1 MKNCKQIATE
11 WGLSERTVN
20 DLCKKNKIDGAIKVG
35 KMWKI
40 PDDAKKPIDGRI
52 TSGKYVRHSAGVT
65 RKPLPIG
72 ISDYVRAQAD
82 YYYVDKTMLIK
93 EFLDQKPLVSLFTR
107 PRRFGKTLN
116 MDMLRVFF
124 EISEENTSK
133 YFEDK
138 AIWQCGEE
146 YRNQQGQYP
155 VVFLT
160 FKDVKFD
167 SWKATLDK
175 IRDLLQEEFGRHQ
188 ELATS
193 ERIAEYEKT
202 YFAKIINGD
211 ASEVD
216 LTASLAKLSQ
226 MLTKHYG
233 KAPIIIIDEY
243 DTPIQ
248 EGYSKD
254 FYDEIIG
261 FMRNFFSGAFKDNK
275 NLTYGFLTGILRIAQ
290 ESIFSGLNN
299 LTVNSVMDEE
309 YDQFFGFTVSE
320 VREMLKY
327 YGVLDK
333 EEELKDW
340 YDGYLFG
347 STEIYNPWSVI
358 NYISRGCIPQA
369 YWVNTGK
376 NEILEDVLKVATED
390 ITERLYSL
398 LQGERVIARIDQNV
412 VYRSLSEDP
421 ANIYSLLLVAGY
433 LKTPKKELQADGSYL
448 CEVSIPNREIAAVY
462 KSEVLSHLLQI
473 GAITRT
479 TANKIAE
486 SLYANDYKNLQ
497 KAIAE
502 YMDKSVSFYDAGAE
516 GFYHGLVL
524 GLIALMD
531 NQYKM
536 CGNDCPFC
544 TNILPSSIRSQNEI
558 ISKVFK
564 NSALSVANAV
574 LEYVQQAV
582 DQGYILPDA
591 VDVLESYIGDNTKA
605 DELYAE
611 LQMLAK
617 ETDYLYKKIEK
628 ICMFKPM
635 NVTHAQLVNL
645 EQSLSE
651 LVIEE
656 RQLQSFYATDLIK
669 KLIYHVSDKIN
680 ALKGKTGQLHKTY
693 GICIS
698 HGKITCRR

>member
-1 MKNCKQIATE
+1 MKSSEQFASE
-11 WGLSERTVN
+11 WNLSKRTIN
-20 DLCKKNKIDGAIKVG
+20 DLCNKGKIPGAIKEG
-35 KMWKI
+35 RKWLI
-40 PDDAKKPIDGRI
+40 PDDAVRPVDKRVS
-52 TSGKYVRHSAGVT
+52 SGKYTKKKAANNKS
-65 RKPLPIG
+65 LPIG

-82 YYYVDKTMLIK
+82 YYYVDKTLFIK

-124 EISEENTSK
+124 EISEEDTSK
-133 YFEDK
+133 YFENK
-138 AIWQCGEE
+138 AIWRCGEE
-146 YRNQQGQYP
+146 YRRQQGQYP

-160 FKDVKFD
+160 FKDVKFN

-175 IRDLLQEEFGRHQ
+175 IKDLLQEEFGRHQ
-188 ELATS
+188 EIADSDRL
-193 ERIAEYEKT
+193 AEYEKT
-202 YFAKIINGD
+202 YFAKIINGE

-216 LTASLAKLSQ
+216 LTVSLAKLSR

-290 ESIFSGLNN
+290 ESIFSGLNT
-299 LTVNSVMDEE
+299 LTVNSVMDEK
-309 YDQFFGFTVSE
+309 YDQFFGFTDSE
-320 VREMLKY
+320 VRDMLEY

-333 EEELKDW
+333 EAELKDW

-358 NYISRGCIPQA
+358 NYISKGCIPQT

-376 NEILEDVLKVATED
+376 NEILEDVLKVATDD

-398 LQGERVIARIDQNV
+398 LQGERVIAKIDQNV

-433 LKTPKKELQADGSYL
+433 LKTPKKELQADGSYM

-462 KSEVLSHLLQI
+462 KSEILSHLLQI

-486 SLYANDYKNLQ
+486 SLYANDYKKLQ

-502 YMDKSVSFYDAGAE
+502 YMDKSISFYDAGAE

-531 NQYKM
+531 NQYKIKSNRES
-536 CGNDCPFC
+536 GDGRYDISLFPREGRY
-544 TNILPSSIRSQNEI
+544 PRI
-558 ISKVFK
+558 IMELKWK
-564 NSALSVANAV
+564 KDLS
-574 LEYVQQAV
+574 
-582 DQGYILPDA
+582 
-591 VDVLESYIGDNTKA
+591 A
-605 DELYAE
+605 DELLGLADEALIQIDEKRYDAE
-611 LQMLAK
+611 MK
-617 ETDYLYKKIEK
+617 EDGIQDILKFGIAFSGKK
-628 ICMFKPM
+628 
-635 NVTHAQLVNL
+635 
-645 EQSLSE
+645 
-651 LVIEE
+651 
-656 RQLQSFYATDLIK
+656 
-669 KLIYHVSDKIN
+669 VSV
-680 ALKGKTGQLHKTY
+680 KTK
-693 GICIS
+693 
-698 HGKITCRR
+698 

>member
-1 MKNCKQIATE
+1 MKSSEQFAIE
-11 WGLSERTVN
+11 WNLSKRTVN
-20 DLCKKNKIDGAIKVG
+20 NLCNKGKIPGAIKEG
-35 KMWKI
+35 RKWLI
-40 PDDAKKPIDGRI
+40 PDDAVRPVDKRVS
-52 TSGKYVRHSAGVT
+52 SGKYAKKKVANNKS
-65 RKPLPIG
+65 LPIG

-82 YYYVDKTMLIK
+82 YYYVDKTLLIK

-124 EISEENTSK
+124 EISEEDTSK

-138 AIWQCGEE
+138 AIWRCGEE
-146 YRNQQGQYP
+146 YRRQQGQYP

-188 ELATS
+188 ELADS
-193 ERIAEYEKT
+193 DKLAEYEKT

-309 YDQFFGFTVSE
+309 YDQFFGFTASE
-320 VREMLKY
+320 VREMLEY

-358 NYISRGCIPQA
+358 NYISKGCIPQA

-376 NEILEDVLKVATED
+376 NEILEDVLKVATDD

-398 LQGERVIARIDQNV
+398 MQGERVIARIDQNV

-462 KSEVLSHLLQI
+462 KSEILSHLLQI

-486 SLYANDYKNLQ
+486 SLYANEYKKLQ

-502 YMDKSVSFYDAGAE
+502 YMDKSISFYDAGAE

-531 NQYKM
+531 NQYKIKSNRES
-536 CGNDCPFC
+536 GDGRYDISLFPREGRY
-544 TNILPSSIRSQNEI
+544 PGI
-558 ISKVFK
+558 IMELKWK
-564 NSALSVANAV
+564 KDL
-574 LEYVQQAV
+574 
-582 DQGYILPDA
+582 
-591 VDVLESYIGDNTKA
+591 KA
-605 DELYAE
+605 DELSG
-611 LQMLAK
+611 LADEALAQIDEKRYDVEMK
-617 ETDYLYKKIEK
+617 EDGIQDILKFGVAFSGKKV
-628 ICMFKPM
+628 C
-635 NVTHAQLVNL
+635 V
-645 EQSLSE
+645 
-651 LVIEE
+651 
-656 RQLQSFYATDLIK
+656 
-669 KLIYHVSDKIN
+669 
-680 ALKGKTGQLHKTY
+680 KTK
-693 GICIS
+693 
-698 HGKITCRR
+698 

>member
-448 CEVSIPNREIAAVY
+448 CEVSIPNREIAAVSAIY
-462 KSEVLSHLLQI
+462 EVLSNVIHGRQNPI
-473 GAITRT
+473 
-479 TANKIAE
+479 
-486 SLYANDYKNLQ
+486 YKDGQ
-497 KAIAE
+497 
-502 YMDKSVSFYDAGAE
+502 
-516 GFYHGLVL
+516 
-524 GLIALMD
+524 
-531 NQYKM
+531 
-536 CGNDCPFC
+536 
-544 TNILPSSIRSQNEI
+544 EI
-558 ISKVFK
+558 
-564 NSALSVANAV
+564 SA
-574 LEYVQQAV
+574 
-582 DQGYILPDA
+582 
-591 VDVLESYIGDNTKA
+591 DVLEQGMREVSQYIPNKSYTDLINGTSTEILISSMSSDDLYHRIISIRLLFERVEGTLSLLRKKYPAACKFVNETNHVENDYIYQLDPRKYFGIPNYYLQQIENFIQENKETILAGNILTENTEVDQIGDN
-605 DELYAE
+605 
-611 LQMLAK
+611 
-617 ETDYLYKKIEK
+617 
-628 ICMFKPM
+628 
-635 NVTHAQLVNL
+635 
-645 EQSLSE
+645 
-651 LVIEE
+651 
-656 RQLQSFYATDLIK
+656 
-669 KLIYHVSDKIN
+669 
-680 ALKGKTGQLHKTY
+680 
-693 GICIS
+693 
-698 HGKITCRR
+698 